1 MKENRKNGFIY
12 KNRFIIITLTLI
24 VIGIL
29 LPIGIDCFVFG
40 NSIESN
46 LTNAEWAGF
55 LGSYIGGIATILAV
69 IITIWYTT
77 KDNEEKQIRRDK
89 EELERRKRSIKPH
102 LETRCS
108 YVNKEVELGEND
120 RIFVFDKE
128 NCLNVHCCLEQT
140 DKLAM
145 KSKTIPY
152 MFNYKIMNAG
162 AGNAVDMMIQ
172 INGFAER
179 LVVLQNETVN
189 IYLKMNKADV
199 AIKVKLTYSD
209 IEALGKYEQVDSIS
223 LQGDNRGFAFLKG
236 AIVEELIY

>member
-1 MKENRKNGFIY
+1 M
-12 KNRFIIITLTLI
+12 
-24 VIGIL
+24 
-29 LPIGIDCFVFG
+29 
-40 NSIESN
+40 
-46 LTNAEWAGF
+46 
-55 LGSYIGGIATILAV
+55 
-69 IITIWYTT
+69 
-77 KDNEEKQIRRDK
+77 
-89 EELERRKRSIKPH
+89 
-102 LETRCS
+102 ETRCS

-179 LVVLQNETVN
+179 LVVLQKETVN